1 MYQKT
6 KISMNITRTIIWG
19 NNAYFV
25 KFNPK
30 EDITAFELARLID
43 FISIVKQF
51 SGNVPKERFNN
62 EYAKIKDLERHF
74 EIRDLDAI

>member
-1 MYQKT
+1 MQ
-6 KISMNITRTIIWG
+6 NTRTTYGG

-43 FISIVKQF
+43 FISTIKQY
-51 SGNVPKERFNN
+51 SGQVPKGRFNE
-62 EYAKIKDLERHF
+62 EYTNIKDLHRHF
-74 EIRDLDAI
+74 EIRDLDAS